1 MTTFSEQVLKAK
13 EGSFVD
19 ITVDKAYV
27 HDGTG
32 LQSLLAWRKLER
44 DAPLFPD
51 RLSVIFDH
59 IVPPNTGLTADLQ
72 NEVRHFAKKHSIAFS
87 ECGTGIC
94 HQVMAEGRVLP
105 GEVVIGADS
114 HSCTLGALGAF
125 ATGVGATDMA
135 AIWAT
140 GSTWLK
146 VPHTIGIILSDS
158 FIGAAE
164 PKDLALSCVELLGM
178 DGGTY
183 KALEFTGDGVKNL
196 NIDDRLTITNLAV
209 ETGAKAGIFYPD
221 SITERYL
228 NEFGISAD
236 TNLSPPLT
244 YQSKIEIDLGDVE
257 PVIAYPPRV
266 DDVRPV
272 SSFEGLEIDQVF
284 VGTCTNGRYSDLLRL
299 SRILKGKKVQVR
311 TIVVPASR
319 MVLEKASS
327 TGVLDILIKSG
338 CMIGVPGC
346 GPCLGVHM
354 GVLGEGEICLS
365 TANRNFKN
373 RMGIGGEIYLS
384 SVGTAAVS
392 ALTGRITHPEANNEN

>member
-1 MTTFSEQVLKAK
+1 MTTFSEQVLHAK
-13 EGSFVD
+13 EGTFVD
-19 ITVDKAYV
+19 IAVDKAYV

-32 LQSLLAWRKLER
+32 LQTLIAWRKLER
-44 DAPLFPD
+44 DAPLFPE
-51 RLSVIFDH
+51 RLSIIFDH

-72 NEVRHFAKKHSIAFS
+72 NEVRRFAKSHNISFS
-87 ECGTGIC
+87 ECGIGIC

-105 GEVVIGADS
+105 AEVVIGADS

-140 GSTWLK
+140 GSIWLK
-146 VPHTIGIILSDS
+146 VPHTTGIVLSNS
-158 FIGAAE
+158 FTGGAE

-183 KALEFTGDGVKNL
+183 RALEFTGDGVEHL
-196 NIDDRLTITNLAV
+196 NIDDRLTIANLAV
-209 ETGAKAGIFYPD
+209 ETGAKTGIFYPD
-221 SITERYL
+221 SMTKKYL
-228 NEFGISAD
+228 SEFGIISD
-236 TNLSPPLT
+236 TKLSPPLS
-244 YQSKIEIDLGDVE
+244 YESKIEINLEDIE

-272 SSFEGLEIDQVF
+272 SSLEGLELDQVF
-284 VGTCTNGRYSDLLRL
+284 IGTCTNGRYSDLFRL
-299 SRILKGKKVQVR
+299 SQILKGKEVR
-311 TIVVPASR
+311 VKTIVVPASR
-319 MVLEKASS
+319 KVLEKASS
-327 TGVLDILIKSG
+327 NGVLDILIKSG

-373 RMGIGGEIYLS
+373 RMGIGGDIYLS
-384 SVGTAAVS
+384 SVSTAAAS
-392 ALTGRITHPEANNEN
+392 ALAGRITHPEVNNEN